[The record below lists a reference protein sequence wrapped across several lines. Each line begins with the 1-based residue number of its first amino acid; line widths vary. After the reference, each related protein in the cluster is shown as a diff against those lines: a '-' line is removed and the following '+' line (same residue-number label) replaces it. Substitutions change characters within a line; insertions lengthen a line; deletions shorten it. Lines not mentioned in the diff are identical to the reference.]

1 MRISSYCL
9 AEGYQ
14 LDNLVRSFNS
24 KKVDHEFFEKEVIYF
39 NAKDVLEKGK
49 KKKGAD
55 EESSDGEIFIF
66 KLGIIVFWN
75 CDPEEEKEITSILKQ
90 FAKERYREA
99 KVERE
104 DCSYKIEF
112 SGDAYVD
119 EENDLIVLDNG
130 DTLTKLAVSYALAYS
145 TKLTFFEE
153 SVKNTIQENEDLPQE
168 FIKKGKISLSSR
180 ELSKKMGRLFL
191 ERNRINLHSDILYTP
206 DFFWKRPQYEAYY
219 HMVIELLDMEKRAE
233 ILNRKLDVIN
243 ELYGIL
249 SGELQHNQSSRL
261 EIVIIILIFVEVML
275 VVLKDILHWI

>member
-1 MRISSYCL
+1 MRIASYCL
-9 AEGYQ
+9 AEGYR
-14 LDNLVRSFNS
+14 LDNLIRSFNS
-24 KKVDHEFFEKEVIYF
+24 KKVEHELFEKEVVHL
-39 NAKDVLEKGK
+39 NVKALLEKGK
-49 KKKGAD
+49 KKKEL
-55 EESSDGEIFIF
+55 EEQSEGEIFIF
-66 KLGIIVFWN
+66 KLGIIVFWSCN
-75 CDPEEEKEITSILKQ
+75 LEEEKKIATILKQ
-90 FAKERYREA
+90 FAQDRYKEAE
-99 KVERE
+99 VEKE

-153 SVKNTIQENEDLPQE
+153 SVKNTIQENEDLPQQ

-206 DFFWKRPQYEAYY
+206 DLFWRKPQYEAYY
-219 HMVIELLDMEKRAE
+219 NMVIGLLDMEKRAE

-249 SGELQHNQSSRL
+249 SGELQHHQSSRL

-275 VVLKDILHWI
+275 LVLKDILHWI